1 MVSERSHTVERD
13 GVRLHVHDS
22 GPTGDGRPV
31 VLLSGLAMSP
41 AGWDPVAARLVAA
54 GHRVVRP
61 QTRGHAPSDAP
72 PTGYR
77 LADLTAD
84 VLAVLDVVGAAPA
97 HLVGHSLGGMV
108 AVQVALAHPD
118 RVASLALLGAP
129 IAGQPP
135 APEFGAWAGRVL
147 RLARDGLPALLAG
160 LPDTAAFAHR
170 IVDPALAAEVRRQVT
185 TTLRAPAFVGENF
198 ADVPAVAAARP
209 SPWQRLRAGELVA
222 PLLVLDGADDP
233 LVGAGAEPTATH
245 VPGAR
250 SVVLD
255 GAGHLAAAGA
265 AGRRGRRAA
274 GVLRRC
280 GGERTPGPVAVR
292 RRSWAPAAGPSR
304 PAPPAPGRTPPAGG
318 VRRAP
323 SRASASSSS
332 AAVRPSSWRG
342 WATEVSGT
350 AAASANSMSS

>member
-1 MVSERSHTVERD
+1 VVSERSHTVERD

-22 GPTGDGRPV
+22 GPSTSGSDEAV

-41 AGWDPVAARLVAA
+41 AGWDPVAERLVAA

-77 LADLTAD
+77 LADLSAD
-84 VLAVLDVVGAAPA
+84 VDTVLGALGTTRV

-135 APEFGAWAGRVL
+135 APAFGAWAGRVL
-147 RLARDGLPALLAG
+147 RLARDGLPALLAA

-170 IVDPALAAEVRRQVT
+170 IPDPALAATVRQQVT

-209 SPWQRLRAGELVA
+209 NPWQRLRAGELTA

-233 LVGAGAEPTATH
+233 LVGAGAEPTAAH
-245 VPGAR
+245 VPDAR
-250 SVVLD
+250 SVVLL
-255 GAGHLAAAGA
+255 GAGHLALLEQPAAVAGELLAFIAGA
-265 AGRRGRRAA
+265 QEGAHRDR
-274 GVLRRC
+274 
-280 GGERTPGPVAVR
+280 
-292 RRSWAPAAGPSR
+292 
-304 PAPPAPGRTPPAGG
+304 
-318 VRRAP
+318 
-323 SRASASSSS
+323 
-332 AAVRPSSWRG
+332 
-342 WATEVSGT
+342 
-350 AAASANSMSS
+350 